1 MLRLFSRLNVGGP
14 GVHVILLSAGLRDRG
29 YETKLVV
36 GQESPREGN
45 LDELAKTHGLNPIR
59 MGVLGREVRLLAD
72 VRALWGLYRMMQS
85 YRPHIVHTHTA
96 KAGALGRLA
105 AWVARVPV
113 IIHTYHGH
121 ALTGYFGG
129 LKAAIFLRLEA
140 LLGRVTDVLVTVSEA
155 VRQDLVALGVAPA
168 QHIRVIPLG
177 LDLER
182 LAGTLPAGSLRRQA
196 AFPAGAPLVGI
207 VGRLVPIKDL
217 PTFLRA
223 ALLVR
228 QARPEVRFSVVGD
241 GEDRETLEALARELG
256 LGSAV
261 FFHGWRSDMTEVFGD
276 LDLVVNCSRN
286 EGTPVALIEALAA
299 GRPVVATAVGGTPD
313 LLGGGEHGLL
323 VPTAD
328 PQALAAA
335 VLATLSGGELVEA
348 RRQRGR
354 AHVLALHSV
363 SRLLS
368 DVDQLYREQLTRR
381 LGQVPS

>member
-1 MLRLFSRLNVGGP
+1 MFRLFSRLNVGGP

-45 LDELAKTHGLNPIR
+45 LDALARTHGVNPMR
-59 MGVLGREVRLLAD
+59 MGVLGREVRPLGDL
-72 VRALWGLYRMMQS
+72 RALWGLYRMLRR

-105 AWVARVPV
+105 AWLARVPV

-129 LKAAIFLRLEA
+129 LKAAIFVRIEA
-140 LLGRVTDVLVTVSEA
+140 LLGRVTDVLITVSEA
-155 VRQDLVALGVAPA
+155 VKQDLVALGVAPA
-168 QHIRVIPLG
+168 GHIRVIPLG

-182 LAGTLPAGSLRRQA
+182 LEGTLPAGSLRREA
-196 AFPAGAPLVGI
+196 AFPDRAPLVGI

-228 QARPEVRFSVVGD
+228 RQRPEVRFSVVGD
-241 GEDRETLEALARELG
+241 GEDRAALEALAGELG
-256 LGSAV
+256 LGSNV
-261 FFHGWRSDMTEVFGD
+261 FFHGWRSDMAEVFGD
-276 LDLVVNCSRN
+276 LDLAVNCSRN

-299 GRPVVATAVGGTPD
+299 RLPVVATAVGGTPD
-313 LLGGGEHGLL
+313 LLGGGDRGLL
-323 VPTAD
+323 VPPGD
-328 PQALAAA
+328 PDALAAA
-335 VLATLSGGELVEA
+335 MLATLSGGEEVEA

-363 SRLLS
+363 TRLL
-368 DVDQLYREQLTRR
+368 DDIDQLYREQLTRR
-381 LGQVPS
+381 LGQVPA